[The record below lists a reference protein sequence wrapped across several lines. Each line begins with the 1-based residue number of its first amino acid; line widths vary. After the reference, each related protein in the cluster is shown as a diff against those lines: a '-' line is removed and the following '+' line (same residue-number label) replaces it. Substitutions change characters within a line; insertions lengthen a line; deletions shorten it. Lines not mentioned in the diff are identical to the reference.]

1 MLKEAHA
8 ILGYYPAAEGLD
20 LEVQKLGDGGY
31 RSLNVVIVNASAK
44 LAEGHSP
51 EEDLVKEPAP
61 GARFLTGPGRHQELV
76 GEVVR
81 GRHGGHGG
89 IATAADI
96 RDYLPHTY
104 GDAVV
109 VLQRHG
115 CVVASWPKRAM
126 RDPYSPTPQSP
137 PFFLPLKGR
146 RASGRDPTG
155 SWTGPVGVGAKEAGR
170 GRLAHGDPGGWKG
183 LILFG

>member
-61 GARFLTGPGRHQELV
+61 GAWFLTGPGCHQELV

-115 CVVASWPKRAM
+115 CVVASWHEDIYRGMVSVLAQFPNQG
-126 RDPYSPTPQSP
+126 PESVVQPQVP
-137 PFFLPLKGR
+137 IRLEVVKNLGDVTLFILG
-146 RASGRDPTG
+146 
-155 SWTGPVGVGAKEAGR
+155 GVVA
-170 GRLAHGDPGGWKG
+170 
-183 LILFG
+183 